1 MKRVSLRI
9 QGIEEWSGVARGMT
23 RESDDISAISSS
35 GPASA
40 GIGTSFIAERLP
52 WLHRASPSTTL
63 DKIIFCFIFWF
74 YTMSM
79 KKYGLEK
86 NMGYNDSLSC
96 RICLWQFLLTFF
108 VDINEH
114 NKHKG
119 SKLDHG
125 GSCRF
130 SYSVPRGTTDLV
142 INASS
147 PLIIGMSR
155 KISWRKYSA
164 DSSFRG
170 CRSIY
175 VS

>member
-1 MKRVSLRI
+1 
-9 QGIEEWSGVARGMT
+9 MT

-63 DKIIFCFIFWF
+63 DKIISCLIFGF
-74 YTMSM
+74 KTMSM
-79 KKYGLEK
+79 KKYNRVK
-86 NMGYNDSLSC
+86 NMGNNDPRLG
-96 RICLWQFLLTFF
+96 RICPWQFLLTFF

-119 SKLDHG
+119 SNLDHG

-130 SYSVPRGTTDLV
+130 SYSVPRGTIDFV

-147 PLIIGMSR
+147 PLIFGMSR

-170 CRSIY
+170 CRFLH